1 MPCRSLTPQ
10 SSPLVSIR
18 GRIHFTWQVSMHEE
32 GSCCARKVAREPWS
46 RDGTYRSNLNRPEGC
61 KCQNSPCTDCEVFR
75 FSKLNTVCPPTL
87 NGRSSRSGA
96 NERGVSGWMIARS
109 CRIDGRTTRSFGQL
123 RRFHHV
129 INPDKVIGTHNVEHS
144 PVSLSLTDVFMC

>member
-1 MPCRSLTPQ
+1 MPKSNTAIVTIGIDPGKNTLH
-10 SSPLVSIR
+10 LVGLDAR
-18 GRIHFTWQVSMHEE
+18 GAIVLREK
-32 GSCCARKVAREPWS
+32 GSTRRLEPWS

-96 NERGVSGWMIARS
+96 NERGSRAG
-109 CRIDGRTTRSFGQL
+109 
-123 RRFHHV
+123 
-129 INPDKVIGTHNVEHS
+129 
-144 PVSLSLTDVFMC
+144 